1 MHLKVFVME
10 VSVGFK
16 PTMGRLQRLALVNLA
31 TRPCGGRSGCRPHC
45 GRRHGIYSP
54 PRLPIR
60 YSPILVSKIG
70 VEPIRSV

>member
-31 TRPCGGRSGCRPHC
+31 TRPYGGRGGCRPHYPE
-45 GRRHGIYSP
+45 RTVLQTAAFADSLLSHI
-54 PRLPIR
+54 
-60 YSPILVSKIG
+60 SKQD
-70 VEPIRSV
+70 RS